1 MRRASIMVAAAL
13 LAVSIAEAQRPAGTA
28 PAEVPLRVEDGRL
41 LVTLTTADGRKAD
54 FVLGLGMSVLT
65 ESGAARL
72 GEARRTLSLGGIPV
86 DLGDVET
93 APDGPLGGGAG
104 RPVGVLAGSTLNRF
118 DILIDVPGSRML
130 VKPAGRAV
138 RWDGARLSRPVP
150 VKVYHDALIAVD
162 VEVAGTVFRGML
174 DLSAAPL
181 QVNEGV
187 RAKAGL
193 SSNRIDSFR
202 MGYTGW
208 KSLPVEVTKS
218 PTFRGWDPEGK
229 GFVIVGA
236 SVTHDCALA
245 VSWTHQEIRT
255 CLR

>member
-1 MRRASIMVAAAL
+1 MRGTSIMVAAAL
-13 LAVSIAEAQRPAGTA
+13 LAVSVAEAQRPAVA

-41 LVTLTTADGRKAD
+41 LVTLATADGRKVD
-54 FVLGLGMSVLT
+54 FVLGLGMSALT

-93 APDGPLGGGAG
+93 APDGPLGSGAG
-104 RPVGVLAGSTLNRF
+104 RPVGILAGSTLNRF
-118 DILIDVPGSRML
+118 DILIDVPNGRLL
-130 VKPAGRAV
+130 VKPAGRVV

-181 QVNEGV
+181 QVNDGL
-187 RAKAGL
+187 RAKVGL

-202 MGYTGW
+202 MGYSGW
-208 KSLPVEVTKS
+208 RGIPIEVTQS
-218 PTFRGWDPEGK
+218 PTFRGWDPEGQ

-236 SVTHDCALA
+236 AVTHDCALA
-245 VSWTHQEIRT
+245 VSWAHQEIRT